1 MNAEALMKQLGID
14 KEHKGKIEEVTK
26 YIEDH
31 RIQELFNVSFKV
43 LFKSLNVFMF
53 LIRVIGTTNE
63 YIAQPPT

>member
-43 LFKSLNVFMF
+43 LFKSLNVLMF
-53 LIRVIGTTNE
+53 LIWVVGTINE